1 LAIEKTYI
9 ELWDAFKEGD
19 AQAFVS
25 LFKQLY
31 PILFHYGKHI
41 VKRDELVEDAI
52 LEVFEETW
60 QTEKK
65 PQIASPKAYFISAV
79 KYKLLKVVIKENKQN
94 TLIDGEEAQPFVL
107 SPESLMINQEEN
119 NELREKVLAAIVKLS
134 NRQKEI
140 IYLKYY
146 LNFSYEDISDV
157 MKINYQASRNLLHH
171 SLQSLRK
178 IIGILVTVGIWR
190 MIMKGV

>member
-1 LAIEKTYI
+1 MAIEKTYI

-41 VKRDELVEDAI
+41 VKRDEWVEDAI

-60 QTEKK
+60 QAEKK
-65 PQIASPKAYFISAV
+65 PVIASPKAYFISSI
-79 KYKLLKVVIKENKQN
+79 KYKLMKVVTKEGKQN
-94 TLIDGEEAQPFVL
+94 ALGDNEEAQPFVL

-119 NELREKVLAAIVKLS
+119 NELREKVLAAIAKLS

-146 LNFSYEDISDV
+146 LNFSYEDISHV

-178 IIGILVTVGIWR
+178 IIGILIAVAIWR
-190 MIMKGV
+190 WFLIMG